1 MNKVIATYKLNVIG
15 KYVELDLVKKS
26 NNKWDIYEFNEDES
40 STTEFESYTTAY
52 NALVEKITNLR

>member
-1 MNKVIATYKLNVIG
+1 MNKVIATYKLNVSG

-26 NNKWDIYEFNEDES
+26 NNKWDIFEFNEDDS